1 MKKTIL
7 MVLILVLSLGTMAG
21 CGSTPTSEQPK
32 AKAKLYVYNWGDY
45 IDQTILADFEAE
57 YGVEVVYDEYATNE
71 DMYVKIKQGGTK
83 YDIAIPSEYMI
94 EKMIKE
100 DMLEPIDLAKISN
113 FSKINDRFKNLPSDP
128 GNKYSVPY
136 MWGTMGIIYNT
147 SMIDEEISSWDALWN
162 PKYAKQILMI
172 DSQRESLA
180 VALKKSGYSMNST
193 DPAELEAAKQALLQQ
208 KPLVLAYAGD
218 NYKDMMIGEE
228 AAMAV
233 AWSGDAVF
241 MAEENENLTYVV
253 PEEGSNLWFDSMV
266 IPKGARNVELA
277 HKFIDFMTRPEIGKR
292 NVEYIG
298 YSTPN
303 VETLALLDPEMS
315 GDPAAYPSDQIL
327 AKCEVFVDPGPAIE
341 MYNRIWTEVK
351 SAK

>member
-1 MKKTIL
+1 MKKSIV
-7 MVLILVLSLGTMAG
+7 MVLILVSSLVTLVG
-21 CGSTPTSEQPK
+21 CGDPQQLKEEK
-32 AKAKLYVYNWGDY
+32 KLYVYNWGDY
-45 IDQTILADFEAE
+45 IGEDIITDFEKE
-57 YGVEVVYDEYATNE
+57 YGAEVVYDQYATNE

-100 DMLEPIDLAKISN
+100 DMLEPIDLARISN
-113 FSKINDRFKNLPSDP
+113 FGKINDRFKNLASDP

-136 MWGTMGIIYNT
+136 MWGTMGIVYNS
-147 SMIDEEISSWDALWN
+147 SMIDEEIDSWDALWDE
-162 PKYAKQILMI
+162 KYAKQILMI

-180 VALKKSGYSMNST
+180 VALKKSGYSMNSI
-193 DPAELEAAKQALLQQ
+193 DPAEVEAAKQALLEQ
-208 KPLVLAYAGD
+208 KPLVLAYVGD
-218 NYKDMMIGEE
+218 NYKDMMIGGE

-241 MAEENENLTYVV
+241 MAEENEDLIYVV
-253 PEEGSNLWFDSMV
+253 PEEGSNVWFDSMI

-277 HKFIDFMTRPEIGKR
+277 HQFIDFMTRPDIGQR

-303 VETLALLDPEMS
+303 TETLALLDPETS
-315 GDPAAYPSDQIL
+315 GDPAAYPSDEVL

-341 MYNRIWTEVK
+341 LYNRVWTEVK

>member
-1 MKKTIL
+1 MKKSIV
-7 MVLILVLSLGTMAG
+7 MVLILVSSLVALVG
-21 CGSTPTSEQPK
+21 CGDPQQLKEDK
-32 AKAKLYVYNWGDY
+32 KLYVYNWGDY
-45 IDQTILADFEAE
+45 IGEDIITDFEKK
-57 YGVEVVYDEYATNE
+57 YGAEVVYDQYATNE

-100 DMLEPIDLAKISN
+100 DMLEPIDLARISN
-113 FSKINDRFKNLPSDP
+113 FGKINDRFKNLASDP

-136 MWGTMGIIYNT
+136 MWGTMGIVYNS
-147 SMIDEEISSWDALWN
+147 SMIDGEIDSWAALWDE
-162 PKYAKQILMI
+162 KYAKQILMI

-180 VALKKSGYSMNST
+180 VALKKSGYSMNSI
-193 DPAELEAAKQALLQQ
+193 DPAEVEAAKQALLEQ
-208 KPLVLAYAGD
+208 KPLVLAYVGD
-218 NYKDMMIGEE
+218 NYKDMMIGGE

-241 MAEENENLTYVV
+241 MSEENEDLIYVV
-253 PEEGSNLWFDSMV
+253 PEEGSNVWFDSMI

-277 HKFIDFMTRPEIGKR
+277 HQFIDFMTRPDIGQR

-303 VETLALLDPEMS
+303 TETLALLDPETS
-315 GDPAAYPSDQIL
+315 GDPAAYPSDEVL

-341 MYNRIWTEVK
+341 LYNRVWTEVK

>member
-1 MKKTIL
+1 
-7 MVLILVLSLGTMAG
+7 
-21 CGSTPTSEQPK
+21 
-32 AKAKLYVYNWGDY
+32 
-45 IDQTILADFEAE
+45 
-57 YGVEVVYDEYATNE
+57 
-71 DMYVKIKQGGTK
+71 
-83 YDIAIPSEYMI
+83 
-94 EKMIKE
+94 
-100 DMLEPIDLAKISN
+100 
-113 FSKINDRFKNLPSDP
+113 P

-147 SMIDEEISSWDALWN
+147 GMIKDEIDSWDALWDK
-162 PKYAKQILMI
+162 KYAKRILMI

-180 VALKKSGYSMNST
+180 VALKECGYSMNST
-193 DPAELEAAKQALLQQ
+193 DPAQLEAAKQALLQQ

-218 NYKDMMIGEE
+218 NYKDMMIGGE

-241 MAEENENLTYVV
+241 MMEENEDLTYVV
-253 PEEGSNLWFDSMV
+253 PQEGSNLWFDNMV

-277 HKFIDFMTRPEIGKR
+277 HKFIDFMTRPDIGKR

-303 VETLALLDPEMS
+303 TETLAMLDPAIAQ
-315 GDPAAYPSDQIL
+315 DPSAYPGDDIL

-341 MYNRIWTEVK
+341 TYNRIWTEVK

>member
-1 MKKTIL
+1 MKKSIV
-7 MVLILVLSLGTMAG
+7 MVLILVSSLVTLVG
-21 CGSTPTSEQPK
+21 CGDPQQLKEEK
-32 AKAKLYVYNWGDY
+32 KLYVYNWGDY
-45 IDQTILADFEAE
+45 IGEDIITDFEKE
-57 YGVEVVYDEYATNE
+57 YGAEVVYDQYATNE

-100 DMLEPIDLAKISN
+100 DMLEPIDLARISN
-113 FSKINDRFKNLPSDP
+113 FGKINDRFKNLASDP

-136 MWGTMGIIYNT
+136 MWGTMGIVYNS
-147 SMIDEEISSWDALWN
+147 SMIDGEIDSWAALWDE
-162 PKYAKQILMI
+162 KYAKQILMI

-180 VALKKSGYSMNST
+180 VALKKSGYSMNSI
-193 DPAELEAAKQALLQQ
+193 DPAEVEAAKQALLEQ
-208 KPLVLAYAGD
+208 KPLVLAYVGD
-218 NYKDMMIGEE
+218 NYKDMMIGGE

-241 MAEENENLTYVV
+241 MAEENEDLTYVV
-253 PEEGSNLWFDSMV
+253 PEEGSNVWFDSMI

-277 HKFIDFMTRPEIGKR
+277 HQFIDFMTRPDIGQR

-303 VETLALLDPEMS
+303 TETLALLDPETS
-315 GDPAAYPSDQIL
+315 GDPAAYPSDEVL

-341 MYNRIWTEVK
+341 LYNRVWTEVK

>member
-1 MKKTIL
+1 MKKAIV
-7 MVLILVLSLGTMAG
+7 MALILVFSLGTMAG
-21 CGSTPTSEQPK
+21 CGSTPTAEQPK
-32 AKAKLYVYNWGDY
+32 ETGKLYVYNWGDY
-45 IDQTILADFEAE
+45 IDQTIITDFEKE

-113 FSKINDRFKNLPSDP
+113 FSKINDRFKNLVSDP

-147 SMIDEEISSWDALWN
+147 NMIDEEISSWDALWDK
-162 PKYAKQILMI
+162 KYAKQILMI

-193 DPAELEAAKQALLQQ
+193 VPAELEAAKQALLQQ

-218 NYKDMMIGEE
+218 NYKDMMIGGE

-241 MAEENENLTYVV
+241 MTEENEDLTYVV
-253 PEEGSNLWFDSMV
+253 PEEGSNVWFDSMI

-277 HKFIDFMTRPEIGKR
+277 HKFIDFMTRPDIGKR

-303 VETLALLDPEMS
+303 VETLALLDPETAE
-315 GDPAAYPSDQIL
+315 DPAAYPSDEVL

-341 MYNRIWTEVK
+341 TYNRIWTEVK

>member
-1 MKKTIL
+1 MKKSIV
-7 MVLILVLSLGTMAG
+7 MVLILVSSLVTLVG
-21 CGSTPTSEQPK
+21 CGDPQQLKEEK
-32 AKAKLYVYNWGDY
+32 KLYVYNWGDY
-45 IDQTILADFEAE
+45 IGEDIITDFEKE
-57 YGVEVVYDEYATNE
+57 YGAEVVYDQYATNE

-100 DMLEPIDLAKISN
+100 DMLEPIDLARISN
-113 FSKINDRFKNLPSDP
+113 FGKINDRFKNLASDP

-136 MWGTMGIIYNT
+136 MWGTMGIVYNS
-147 SMIDEEISSWDALWN
+147 SMIDEEIDSWDALWDE
-162 PKYAKQILMI
+162 KYAKQILMI

-180 VALKKSGYSMNST
+180 VALKKSGYSMNSI
-193 DPAELEAAKQALLQQ
+193 DPAEVEAAKQALLEQ
-208 KPLVLAYAGD
+208 KPLVLAYVGD
-218 NYKDMMIGEE
+218 NYKDMMIGGE

-241 MAEENENLTYVV
+241 MAEENEDLTYVV
-253 PEEGSNLWFDSMV
+253 PEEGSNVWFDSMI

-277 HKFIDFMTRPEIGKR
+277 HQFIDFMTRPDIGQR

-303 VETLALLDPEMS
+303 TETLALLDPETS
-315 GDPAAYPSDQIL
+315 GDPAAYPSDEVL

-341 MYNRIWTEVK
+341 LYNRVWTEVK

>member
-1 MKKTIL
+1 MKKSIV
-7 MVLILVLSLGTMAG
+7 MVLILVSSLVTLVG
-21 CGSTPTSEQPK
+21 CGDPQQLKEEK
-32 AKAKLYVYNWGDY
+32 KLYVYNWGDY
-45 IDQTILADFEAE
+45 IGEDIITDFEKE
-57 YGVEVVYDEYATNE
+57 YGAEVVYDQYATNE

-100 DMLEPIDLAKISN
+100 DMLEPIDLARISN
-113 FSKINDRFKNLPSDP
+113 FGKINDRFKNLASDP
-128 GNKYSVPY
+128 ANKYSVPY
-136 MWGTMGIIYNT
+136 MWGTMGIVYNS
-147 SMIDEEISSWDALWN
+147 SMIDEEIDSWDALWDE
-162 PKYAKQILMI
+162 KYAKQILMI

-180 VALKKSGYSMNST
+180 VALKKSGYSMNSI
-193 DPAELEAAKQALLQQ
+193 DPAEVEAAKQALLEQ
-208 KPLVLAYAGD
+208 KPLVLAYVGD
-218 NYKDMMIGEE
+218 NYKDMMIGGE

-241 MAEENENLTYVV
+241 MAEENEDLTYVV
-253 PEEGSNLWFDSMV
+253 PEEGSNVWFDSMI

-277 HKFIDFMTRPEIGKR
+277 HQFIDFMTRPDIGQR

-303 VETLALLDPEMS
+303 TETLALLDPETS
-315 GDPAAYPSDQIL
+315 GDPAAYPSDEVL

-341 MYNRIWTEVK
+341 LYNRVWTEVK